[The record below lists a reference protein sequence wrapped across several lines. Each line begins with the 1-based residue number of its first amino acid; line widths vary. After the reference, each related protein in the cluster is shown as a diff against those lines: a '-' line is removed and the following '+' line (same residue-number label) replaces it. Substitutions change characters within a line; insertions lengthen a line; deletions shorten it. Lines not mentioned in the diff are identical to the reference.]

1 MSFEKRKSRF
11 LDVSPEVQNI
21 PHLFHAATSIWSQ
34 KKVVLQKRNVDLW
47 LDQPRIGWLHSRAFV
62 VYPMGRYVYGWLR
75 PVPG

>member
-21 PHLFHAATSIWSQ
+21 PHLFHAAIWSQ

-47 LDQPRIGWLHSRAFV
+47 LDQPRT
-62 VYPMGRYVYGWLR
+62 
-75 PVPG
+75 